1 MSGARRKQTRD
12 QLCIVGKKNA
22 GQSAE
27 PHDINVPQGL
37 EVGRKIGELRLR
49 LRLAAVHGVVM
60 SFVKR

>member
-1 MSGARRKQTRD
+1 
-12 QLCIVGKKNA
+12 VGKKNA